1 MVAMTKEKA
10 KKLEAS
16 LDQNSISFPFPSR
29 QGLDWRSR
37 TVARRI
43 EREKRGSH
51 ATLSKGIKGQ
61 EQAAATS
68 GCVCVY
74 KGTCLFPSF
83 LLWTSISSTT
93 CSLSIRVDVN
103 RQQDRALNNP
113 FKTIDITSR
122 PKGSCIFKVLFCFAT
137 GFFCWSSFC
146 RALSLQWICVKYI
159 CQVWA
164 EVHKEVEKSSSR
176 FPPRVRA
183 LL

>member
-1 MVAMTKEKA
+1 MIIYDYYDHFYVPLTGMVAMTKEKA

-68 GCVCVY
+68 GCVCVCVCI
-74 KGTCLFPSF
+74 KAPAFFLPSF
-83 LLWTSISSTT
+83 FGPLFHPLL
-93 CSLSIRVDVN
+93 
-103 RQQDRALNNP
+103 ALY
-113 FKTIDITSR
+113 
-122 PKGSCIFKVLFCFAT
+122 
-137 GFFCWSSFC
+137 
-146 RALSLQWICVKYI
+146 Q
-159 CQVWA
+159 
-164 EVHKEVEKSSSR
+164 
-176 FPPRVRA
+176 
-183 LL
+183 

>member
-1 MVAMTKEKA
+1 MIIYDYYDHFYVPLTGMVAMTKEKA

-68 GCVCVY
+68 GCVCI
-74 KGTCLFPSF
+74 KAPAFF
-83 LLWTSISSTT
+83 LPLDLYFIHYL
-93 CSLSIRVDVN
+93 LSIN
-103 RQQDRALNNP
+103 
-113 FKTIDITSR
+113 KSR
-122 PKGSCIFKVLFCFAT
+122 
-137 GFFCWSSFC
+137 
-146 RALSLQWICVKYI
+146 
-159 CQVWA
+159 CQ
-164 EVHKEVEKSSSR
+164 
-176 FPPRVRA
+176 
-183 LL
+183 

>member
-1 MVAMTKEKA
+1 MIIYDYYDHFYVPLTGMVAMTKEKA

-68 GCVCVY
+68 GCVCV
-74 KGTCLFPSF
+74 
-83 LLWTSISSTT
+83 
-93 CSLSIRVDVN
+93 
-103 RQQDRALNNP
+103 
-113 FKTIDITSR
+113 
-122 PKGSCIFKVLFCFAT
+122 
-137 GFFCWSSFC
+137 
-146 RALSLQWICVKYI
+146 
-159 CQVWA
+159 
-164 EVHKEVEKSSSR
+164 
-176 FPPRVRA
+176 
-183 LL
+183 

>member
-1 MVAMTKEKA
+1 MIIYDYYDHFYVPLTGMVAMTKEKA

-113 FKTIDITSR
+113 FKTIDITSS

-137 GFFCWSSFC
+137 GFFF
-146 RALSLQWICVKYI
+146 
-159 CQVWA
+159 A
-164 EVHKEVEKSSSR
+164 EVLFVG
-176 FPPRVRA
+176 PCPYNGYV
-183 LL
+183 

>member
-1 MVAMTKEKA
+1 MIIYDYYDHFYVPGMVAMTKEKA

-68 GCVCVY
+68 GCVD

-83 LLWTSISSTT
+83 FGPLFHPLL
-93 CSLSIRVDVN
+93 
-103 RQQDRALNNP
+103 ALY
-113 FKTIDITSR
+113 
-122 PKGSCIFKVLFCFAT
+122 
-137 GFFCWSSFC
+137 
-146 RALSLQWICVKYI
+146 Q
-159 CQVWA
+159 
-164 EVHKEVEKSSSR
+164 
-176 FPPRVRA
+176 
-183 LL
+183 

>member
-1 MVAMTKEKA
+1 MIIYDYYDHFYVPLTGMVAMTKEKA

-83 LLWTSISSTT
+83 GPLFHPLL
-93 CSLSIRVDVN
+93 
-103 RQQDRALNNP
+103 ALY
-113 FKTIDITSR
+113 
-122 PKGSCIFKVLFCFAT
+122 
-137 GFFCWSSFC
+137 
-146 RALSLQWICVKYI
+146 Q
-159 CQVWA
+159 
-164 EVHKEVEKSSSR
+164 
-176 FPPRVRA
+176 
-183 LL
+183 